1 MSKTVR
7 YIALSIPLF
16 LFAIIWAIYILN
28 IGINIDFLS
37 IDLWFFWLLIGAPL
51 SLIIGTIYTLT
62 QKKYWWLAA
71 YWVLGGIPILGY
83 WIAVLSV

>member
-7 YIALSIPLF
+7 YISLSIPLF

-28 IGINIDFLS
+28 IGVNIDFLS

-62 QKKYWWLAA
+62 QKKYWWMAA
-71 YWVLGGIPILGY
+71 YLILGGIPILSY